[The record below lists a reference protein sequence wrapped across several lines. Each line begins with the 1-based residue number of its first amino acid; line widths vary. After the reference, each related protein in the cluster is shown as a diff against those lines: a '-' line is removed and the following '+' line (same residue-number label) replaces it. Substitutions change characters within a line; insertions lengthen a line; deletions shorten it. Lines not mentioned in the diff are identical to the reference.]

1 MRKYI
6 IILISIV
13 IITFGGIYMKHQ
25 HDQKVAETELFNQAK
40 TKMKT
45 FLEKNYKDIKE
56 INFSYSYD
64 IDPMGGITV
73 EGYINGDKNK
83 EFFGTYDKTNDEIGI
98 SSVDAEEKPECQD
111 KVCK

>member
-25 HDQKVAETELFNQAK
+25 HDKKEAETELFNKAK
-40 TKMKT
+40 EEMAT
-45 FLEKNYKDIKE
+45 FIEKNYQDIDQ
-56 INFSYSYD
+56 INFSDSYK

-73 EGYINGDKNK
+73 EGYLNSDKNK
-83 EFFGTYDKTNDEIGI
+83 EFFGTYDKANDEIGI

>member
-1 MRKYI
+1 
-6 IILISIV
+6 
-13 IITFGGIYMKHQ
+13 
-25 HDQKVAETELFNQAK
+25 
-40 TKMKT
+40 
-45 FLEKNYKDIKE
+45 
-56 INFSYSYD
+56 
-64 IDPMGGITV
+64 MGGITV